1 MRTHLRCLPAQVRY
15 IQYLVCERLDS
26 GDGLPV
32 RGSKVRKEK
41 AEGGRA
47 CLARD
52 AQESSANA
60 IKANVAKK
68 WRGM

>member
-1 MRTHLRCLPAQVRY
+1 M
-15 IQYLVCERLDS
+15 CERLDS

-60 IKANVAKK
+60 IKTNVAKK